1 MARTARRIL
10 IVGSGFGGLGLAI
23 RLKRAGID
31 SFTILE
37 KATSLGGT
45 WRDNTYPGAACDAA
59 SMLYCYSFE
68 QKTDWSRKWSPQ
80 CEILAYMEH
89 CARRNGI
96 YPHIRFN
103 CEVARARF
111 DAAAGTW
118 TVTTTTGVEI
128 AADVLVSG
136 VGQLHRPSVPNIRG
150 LEDFRGVAFHSARWN
165 HDYRLSGKRV
175 GVIGNA
181 ASAIQF
187 IPEIARDVKQLSIFI
202 RSANWMIPRHDRAYR
217 PWEKWAF
224 THVPGVARAYRW
236 LLWCLAELMLY
247 PVMRRRPAL
256 SRLYERWSRKNVRDH
271 VGDPA
276 LRKILIPD
284 YPIGAKR
291 ILIHDDFY
299 PALNRPNVEV
309 VAERIERITPD
320 GVRTADGKTR
330 ELDAIILAT
339 GFETNPFLA
348 PMHVEGLG
356 GRRLEDDWAD
366 GARAYYGLTVSGYPN
381 FFMLYGPNT
390 NLGHNSII
398 FMMEC
403 QMTYILNAIRALE
416 AGDLAYLDLRR
427 EALDQHNE
435 ELQAELRRTV
445 WAAAG
450 QSWYKD
456 AAGRITNNWPYSTF
470 WYWWCTRRIDLAK
483 YRLITRAAAAAQ
495 AAKTERVAA

>member
-1 MARTARRIL
+1 MTPTARRIV

-23 RLKRAGID
+23 RLKRAGVE
-31 SFTILE
+31 SFTVLE
-37 KATSLGGT
+37 KAASLGGT

-80 CEILAYMEH
+80 SEIRAYMED

-96 YPHIRFN
+96 SPHIRFGT
-103 CEVARARF
+103 EVAGARF

-118 TVTTTTGVEI
+118 TVTTAKGEHIV
-128 AADVLVSG
+128 ADVLVSA
-136 VGQLHRPSVPNIRG
+136 VGQLHRPLMPGLPG
-150 LEDFRGVAFHSARWN
+150 LEDFRGVTFHSARWN
-165 HDYRLSGKRV
+165 HDYPLTGKRV

-181 ASAIQF
+181 ASAVQF
-187 IPEIARDVKQLSIFI
+187 IPEIARDVDRLTIFQ
-202 RSANWMIPRHDRAYR
+202 RSANWMIPRRDRRYR
-217 PWEKWAF
+217 PRETWVF
-224 THVPGVARAYRW
+224 THVPGAARAYRW
-236 LLWCLAELMLY
+236 FLWCLAELMLY
-247 PVMRRRPAL
+247 PVMRRRPTL
-256 SRLYERWSRKNVRDH
+256 SSLYERWARKHIADTVR
-271 VGDPA
+271 DPA
-276 LRKILIPD
+276 LRELLVPD

-309 VAERIERITPD
+309 VATSIERVTPD

-330 ELDAIILAT
+330 QLDAIVFAT

-348 PMHVEGLG
+348 PMRVEGLD

-366 GARAYYGLTVSGYPN
+366 GARAYYGMTVPGYPN

-390 NLGHNSII
+390 NLGHNSIV

-403 QMTYILNAIRALE
+403 QMTYILAALRALD
-416 AGDLAYLDLRR
+416 AGDLAYLDLRP
-427 EALDQHNE
+427 EVLDEHDA
-435 ELQAELRRTV
+435 ELQTALEKTV
-445 WAAAG
+445 WAAPG
-450 QSWYKD
+450 RSWYKD

-470 WYWWCTRRIDLAK
+470 WYWWCTRRIDLGD
-483 YRLITRAAAAAQ
+483 YRLLSRAAASAEAG
-495 AAKTERVAA
+495 KTARVAA